1 MPRTVVTRNAQL
13 AQGLQLGQSRPA
25 DTVAVS
31 LYSPADGIVAIIKQ
45 IIVCNTS
52 AGSAKYRVCHDEDGT
67 TYDETTALLWNIPLA
82 TETADILDTCIYMAN
97 SSGNLAVRTDTT
109 EAVTFS
115 CYGEE
120 TQVRAR

>member
-1 MPRTVVTRNAQL
+1 MPQTIVTRNAQL
-13 AQGLQLGQSRPA
+13 AQGLQLGQSRPD

-31 LYSPADGIVAIIKQ
+31 LYSPADGIVAIVKQ
-45 IIVCNTS
+45 VIIANTS
-52 AGSAKYRVCHDEDGT
+52 AASAKYRVCHDEDGS
-67 TYDETTALLWNIPLA
+67 TYDETTALFWNVPLA
-82 TETADILDTCIYMAN
+82 TESSDVIDLCLYMTN
-97 SSGNLAVRTDTT
+97 SSGDLAVRTDTT

>member
-1 MPRTVVTRNAQL
+1 MPRTVVTRNAQQ
-13 AQGLQLGQSRPA
+13 AQGLQLGQSRPD

-31 LYSPADGIVAIIKQ
+31 LYSPADGIVTIIKQ
-45 IIVCNTS
+45 VIVANTS
-52 AGSAKYRVCHDEDGT
+52 AASAKYRICHDEDGT
-67 TYDETTALLWNIPLA
+67 TYDETTALFWNVPVA
-82 TETADILDTCIYMAN
+82 TETTDVLDVCVFMAN